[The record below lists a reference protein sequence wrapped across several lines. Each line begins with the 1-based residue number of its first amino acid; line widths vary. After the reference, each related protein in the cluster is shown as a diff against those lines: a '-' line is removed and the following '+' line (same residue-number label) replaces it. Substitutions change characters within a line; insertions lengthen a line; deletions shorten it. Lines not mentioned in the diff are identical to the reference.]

1 MFEIILEKFKM
12 LYSLGSDNKK
22 KFKLSN
28 SPKGKKVTIVSNTMF
43 KTMFQ
48 NNNRIK
54 YSCYLISFFV
64 NMSYERLLK
73 NIRLIKNEVNMKY
86 IDDKNESCDYVADVN
101 GALVNIEVNN
111 NSELSTMERNIE
123 YATKLYTH
131 RVKRGPKYEYSQ
143 VLQININ
150 NFAFKGNEKIV
161 DTYALQN
168 NEGIKLTNKLVII
181 NIYIPK
187 LMEKVYNEGV
197 ESLTKLER
205 YLYFL
210 VIEDEEK
217 AREISK
223 GDKIMEEYME
233 EAMEVT
239 GTRSFGVAYNKE
251 IANQRQAKI
260 DGYEEGLEEGRKEE
274 RINRSREIALSM
286 IKDRMDADAISKYT
300 GLSIEEIKKLSK
312 K

>member
-12 LYSLGSDNKK
+12 LYALSNDNKK
-22 KFKLSN
+22 KFKLSS

-64 NMSYERLLK
+64 NMSYEELLK
-73 NIRLIKNEVNMKY
+73 NIKLIKNEVNMEY
-86 IDDKNESCDYVADVN
+86 IDDKNESCDYVADIN

-111 NSELSTMERNIE
+111 NSESSTMERNIE

-131 RVKRGPKYEYSQ
+131 RVRRGSKYDYSQ

-161 DTYALQN
+161 DIYTLQN
-168 NEGIKLTNKLVII
+168 NEGIKLTNKLIVI

-210 VIEDEEK
+210 TIEDEEE

-239 GTRSFGVAYNKE
+239 GSRSFGESYNKE
-251 IANQRQAKI
+251 IANQRQARM
-260 DGYEEGLEEGRKEE
+260 DGYEEGE
-274 RINRSREIALSM
+274 INRSREIALSM
-286 IKDRMDADAISKYT
+286 LKKNIDIDTINECT
-300 GLSIEEIKKLSK
+300 GLSKEEIKNLK
-312 K
+312 